1 MSLDM
6 LHLYHRMP
14 ARMRS
19 IRLADAE
26 QRKPFRLFQ
35 CGLGSLSDCLLGP
48 TFATLAIAG
57 LVLASVSACAKIPR
71 APTAVNDRPLWNF
84 DALPNQVDI
93 GVQKVAGLPAG
104 PPVFVDFLGAT
115 DGDNVLFAVDNATD
129 GFRRISLRSTK
140 QSGVTL
146 DLDLAL
152 RGGDVVAARVAAT
165 LRRDAVSRGRPA
177 KEPLIIVG
185 GRLQFGVGGASH
197 PVKRIHCRIDVAT
210 QAQSGRQYAAAGSFE
225 VVAPQ

>member
-6 LHLYHRMP
+6 IDLYLRMP
-14 ARMRS
+14 ARMRPT
-19 IRLADAE
+19 RLADAE
-26 QRKPFRLFQ
+26 RREPFRLFQ
-35 CGLGSLSDCLLGP
+35 RGLGSLSYRLLGP
-48 TFATLAIAG
+48 IFATLAIAG

-71 APTAVNDRPLWNF
+71 APTAVDDRPLWSF

-93 GVQKVAGLPAG
+93 EIEKVAGLPAG
-104 PPVFVDFLGAT
+104 LPVFVDFLGAT
-115 DGDNVLFAVDNATD
+115 DGDNVLLAVDKAID

-177 KEPLIIVG
+177 KEPLSVVG
-185 GRLQFGVGGASH
+185 GRLQFGAGGASH

-210 QAQSGRQYAAAGSFE
+210 QTQSGRQYAATGSFE
-225 VVAPQ
+225 VVATR